1 MDSQSHSPTSSPKSV
16 LNISFAPP
24 VPPIIAITEHPP
36 TPPNSPQSP
45 NAEANVFTL
54 NCLEPLG
61 FERDIPPVTTRYFL
75 DSLESPVVP
84 PSGFLGPTLED
95 YLESHAYSRPIRP
108 CITLD
113 PCPVRKL
120 PLSSHAAPVTQP
132 FAPSS
137 ELVPFHNP
145 LAVDFSKCFKG
156 KAKSMSSQL
165 LFQVNNI
172 SSEFL
177 PVQSFYIDKVS
188 VDCGHSVFKPSTLP
202 SIENNT
208 LATAIKSIG
217 VGLTPQPIAPHAPFF
232 KEAVVDDCFWNSK
245 GKRKL
250 MEVNTEP
257 IPPAG
262 KKLAL
267 FLSSEDHP
275 MDTTSAA
282 DPPF

>member
-1 MDSQSHSPTSSPKSV
+1 MGIDRPGSIPTRS
-16 LNISFAPP
+16 A
-24 VPPIIAITEHPP
+24 T
-36 TPPNSPQSP
+36 
-45 NAEANVFTL
+45 
-54 NCLEPLG
+54 
-61 FERDIPPVTTRYFL
+61 VT
-75 DSLESPVVP
+75 
-84 PSGFLGPTLED
+84 
-95 YLESHAYSRPIRP
+95 
-108 CITLD
+108 
-113 PCPVRKL
+113 
-120 PLSSHAAPVTQP
+120 
-132 FAPSS
+132 
-137 ELVPFHNP
+137 
-145 LAVDFSKCFKG
+145 AVDFSKCFKG
-156 KAKSMSSQL
+156 KAKVSADIPYPVSIHT
-165 LFQVNNI
+165 VPAP
-172 SSEFL
+172 L
-177 PVQSFYIDKVS
+177 PQQSVLNLPRAYIDKGKLPVS